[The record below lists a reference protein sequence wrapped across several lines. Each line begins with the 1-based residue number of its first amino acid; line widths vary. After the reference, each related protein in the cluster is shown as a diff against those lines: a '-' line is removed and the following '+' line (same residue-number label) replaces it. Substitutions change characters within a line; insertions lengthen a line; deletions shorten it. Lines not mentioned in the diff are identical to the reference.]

1 MLAELIGA
9 KKDYGKF
16 QLDCSFQVKGG
27 SVIGLI
33 GANGAGKSTTFK
45 LLLDLIRPSGG
56 EVRVFGKNAGELTM
70 EEKEKIGVVL
80 SDSMFSNYLDIRAI
94 APVMEGLYHNFDKK
108 SFLEQCSRFALPL
121 DKKLKEFST
130 GMKAKLKVLL
140 ALSHGAELLILD
152 EPTAGLDVVARD
164 EILDLLRDFMETEGR
179 AILISSH
186 ISTDLEGLCDEIYM
200 IDQGRIILKEETDV
214 LLDTY
219 GILKVDEASYT
230 SLDRKYLLRVKK
242 ESFGYRCL
250 TNEKNYYMEN
260 YPKLTM
266 EKSSLDDIIFM
277 VVKGDTL

>member
-56 EVRVFGKNAGELTM
+56 EVRVFGKNAGELTT

-108 SFLEQCSRFALPL
+108 SFLEQCSCFALPL

>member
-1 MLAELIGA
+1 
-9 KKDYGKF
+9 
-16 QLDCSFQVKGG
+16 
-27 SVIGLI
+27 
-33 GANGAGKSTTFK
+33 
-45 LLLDLIRPSGG
+45 
-56 EVRVFGKNAGELTM
+56 
-70 EEKEKIGVVL
+70 
-80 SDSMFSNYLDIRAI
+80 
-94 APVMEGLYHNFDKK
+94 
-108 SFLEQCSRFALPL
+108 
-121 DKKLKEFST
+121 
-130 GMKAKLKVLL
+130 
-140 ALSHGAELLILD
+140 
-152 EPTAGLDVVARD
+152 
-164 EILDLLRDFMETEGR
+164 
-179 AILISSH
+179 
-186 ISTDLEGLCDEIYM
+186 M

>member
-56 EVRVFGKNAGELTM
+56 EVRVFGKNAGELTT

-108 SFLEQCSRFALPL
+108 VFWNNAAVLRCHWI
-121 DKKLKEFST
+121 KLKEFST